1 MILYFVAQEHDTDV
15 QNRKTEVQLFNLHLW
30 NKQRST
36 WFSDGIYEK
45 GIVGQPP
52 QQSFLNVA

>member
-1 MILYFVAQEHDTDV
+1 MTQEHDTDV
-15 QNRKTEVQLFNLHLW
+15 QNWKTGVQLFNLHLW